1 MLTDGTYY
9 TSVCK
14 KCQGKIE
21 KKIAF
26 CEKICH
32 NKNINRYGGFSLME
46 EEYFSDTL
54 RDKLIIAGASE
65 ISRYGISNFSLRRV
79 ASACNISCAAP
90 YKHFKNKDEFILEI
104 IRYINRQWELLRDQ
118 ILTLFAGNVRKQI
131 VEVCVAYVRFWV
143 ANPNYRSV
151 LITSEKELDQTKKTI
166 SMENMIREYCAS
178 NGADVDETER
188 IVYAIKAI
196 IFGMTA
202 MMESGELENMP
213 KTYEYIRVTIEKE
226 LD

>member
-1 MLTDGTYY
+1 MR
-9 TSVCK
+9 
-14 KCQGKIE
+14 
-21 KKIAF
+21 
-26 CEKICH
+26 
-32 NKNINRYGGFSLME
+32 NIPKEG
-46 EEYFSDTL
+46 
-54 RDKLIIAGASE
+54 E
-65 ISRYGISNFSLRRV
+65 IYR
-79 ASACNISCAAP
+79 
-90 YKHFKNKDEFILEI
+90 HFKGKDELILEI

>member
-1 MLTDGTYY
+1 M
-9 TSVCK
+9 
-14 KCQGKIE
+14 
-21 KKIAF
+21 
-26 CEKICH
+26 
-32 NKNINRYGGFSLME
+32 
-46 EEYFSDTL
+46 
-54 RDKLIIAGASE
+54 
-65 ISRYGISNFSLRRV
+65 
-79 ASACNISCAAP
+79 
-90 YKHFKNKDEFILEI
+90 
-104 IRYINRQWELLRDQ
+104 
-118 ILTLFAGNVRKQI
+118 
-131 VEVCVAYVRFWV
+131 RFWV

>member
-1 MLTDGTYY
+1 
-9 TSVCK
+9 
-14 KCQGKIE
+14 
-21 KKIAF
+21 
-26 CEKICH
+26 
-32 NKNINRYGGFSLME
+32 ME
-46 EEYFSDTL
+46 DEFYSETL
-54 RDKLIIAGASE
+54 RDKLIIAGANE
-65 ISRYGISNFSLRRV
+65 INRYGIADFSLRRV

-90 YKHFKNKDEFILEI
+90 YKHFKNKEEFILEI

-118 ILTLFAGNVRKQI
+118 ILSLFEGDVRKQL

-151 LITSEKELDQTKKTI
+151 LITSEKELDKTKKTT
-166 SMENMIREYCAS
+166 SMENLIRAYCAS
-178 NGADVDETER
+178 IGNDIDGIER
-188 IVYAIKAI
+188 TVYAVKAI

-202 MMESGELENMP
+202 MMESGELANVP

>member
-1 MLTDGTYY
+1 MRTANEAN
-9 TSVCK
+9 K
-14 KCQGKIE
+14 E
-21 KKIAF
+21 KFLKAAVSELEEHGIAD
-26 CEKICH
+26 
-32 NKNINRYGGFSLME
+32 FS
-46 EEYFSDTL
+46 
-54 RDKLIIAGASE
+54 I
-65 ISRYGISNFSLRRV
+65 RRV
-79 ASACNISCAAP
+79 AKKCGVSCAAP

>member
-1 MLTDGTYY
+1 
-9 TSVCK
+9 
-14 KCQGKIE
+14 
-21 KKIAF
+21 
-26 CEKICH
+26 
-32 NKNINRYGGFSLME
+32 ME

-65 ISRYGISNFSLRRV
+65 ISRYGISSFSLRRV